1 MVIGPPYLSSLFI
14 NGNKL
19 FGNNSCRE
27 TVDSCIIFEQY
38 SFLRN
43 SNKYNKNV
51 KEHVPRCARTYIS
64 YAPARCQ
71 DLILLIFYAIDV
83 LKDDTQVL
91 FWFFVVLSEAS
102 EMAN

>member
-51 KEHVPRCARTYIS
+51 KEHVPRCARTYIFICAS
-64 YAPARCQ
+64 KMAGFDP
-71 DLILLIFYAIDV
+71 LIFYAIDV
-83 LKDDTQVL
+83 LKDDTQV
-91 FWFFVVLSEAS
+91 FVLVFSLC
-102 EMAN
+102 